1 MSATPQIKQV
11 SIKNYWA
18 FPALWLLTLCIYIA
32 TSRAGWVIDGVGFLY
47 NMKHTGFWEFI
58 NRTYSSDQSFYQVL
72 TSHYYL
78 FYKLW
83 GLNPWLWGLLYITLH
98 SLNAYLFFIFSKKI
112 LSDTGIAKGGMIA
125 ISSAV
130 IFTISPHI
138 SEIIVCR
145 AYFHYLVALA
155 LILSILI
162 CVQQYQHRQ
171 DSRYIAA
178 TAVFFILAVF
188 TLEIFYLIPVLV
200 LCLAAYYRFALG
212 FEKKQLRKT
221 LLYFFIPQVILLGVY
236 FLALV
241 SVYKQFAPHRV
252 EFEQGIIDYL
262 SKLPKYL
269 FHIVFLGRYF
279 SAGVKDTVYAICNSW
294 AALIVFYSL
303 LTYVVVYSFR
313 RLSTMGNYA
322 KATFLFF
329 SLGMLNLCFLM
340 PLQFPGSALLVFYDR
355 YVYFAAA
362 FIYLLLAL
370 LAARFIQNKYVIIG
384 LFCIYIDLNL
394 YFTIQLNTYW
404 IDSDKINNKLIRNF
418 PNDESK
424 TVLLLNNPENMNGA
438 PMIGAQPEEMFKGM
452 LEIYT
457 GYAAKNT
464 IYDVASYNMV
474 TDYNGAHV
482 KVINDTVISVM
493 LNHTGTWWWYEG
505 HGAKSYETP
514 DYKVDV
520 KSVGQRYDL
529 ILKQPS
535 EKYLLLYS
543 VGDTWKKVDMSKI
556 NVQQD

>member
-1 MSATPQIKQV
+1 MNTVPQTDQK
-11 SIKNYWA
+11 SRKSYWA

-32 TSRAGWVIDGVGFLY
+32 TSRVGWVIDGVGFLY
-47 NMKHTGFWEFI
+47 NMNHTGFWDFI
-58 NRTYSSDQSFYQVL
+58 NRTYSGDQSFYQIL
-72 TSHYYL
+72 TFHYYL

-98 SLNAYLFFIFSKKI
+98 SLNAYLFFIFSKRV
-112 LSDTGIAKGGMIA
+112 LSDTGIAKSGLLA

-145 AYFHYLVALA
+145 AYFHYLPALA
-155 LILSILI
+155 LTLSILL

-171 DSRYIAA
+171 EKKYIAA
-178 TAVFFILAVF
+178 ATFLFLLSVF

-212 FEKKQLRKT
+212 FDKRQFRNT
-221 LLYFFIPQVILLGVY
+221 FLYFFVVQIILLGVY

-252 EFEQGIIDYL
+252 EFEQGIVDYL

-269 FHIVFLGRYF
+269 FHIVFLGRFF
-279 SAGVKDTVYAICNSW
+279 SAGVKDAVYAVCNSW
-294 AALIVFYSL
+294 GTLIAFYSVL
-303 LTYVVVYSFR
+303 LCGIAYAIR
-313 RLSTMGNYA
+313 RLPAMGSYA
-322 KATFLFF
+322 KAMFLFF
-329 SLGMLNLCFLM
+329 LLGMLNLCFLM

-355 YVYFAAA
+355 YMYFAAA

-370 LAARFIQNKYVIIG
+370 LTARFIKNKYAIIG

-404 IDSDKINNKLIRNF
+404 INSDKINNKLIRNF

-424 TVLLLNNPENMNGA
+424 TVLLLNIPENMNGA
-438 PMIGAQPEEMFKGM
+438 PMIGAQPESMFKVM

-457 GYAAKNT
+457 GYTPKNT

-482 KVINDTVISVM
+482 KVVNDTVISVM

-514 DYKVDV
+514 DYKVDM
-520 KSVGQRYDL
+520 KAVGQRYDL
-529 ILKQPS
+529 ILKNPS

>member
-1 MSATPQIKQV
+1 MPQIKQM
-11 SIKNYWA
+11 SIKTYWA

-98 SLNAYLFFIFSKKI
+98 SLNAYLFFIFSKKV

-155 LILSILI
+155 LILSILL
-162 CVQQYQHRQ
+162 CVQRYQHRQ
-171 DSRYIAA
+171 DGRYIAA
-178 TAVFFILAVF
+178 AAVFFIVAVF

-252 EFEQGIIDYL
+252 EFEQGVI
-262 SKLPKYL
+262 K
-269 FHIVFLGRYF
+269 
-279 SAGVKDTVYAICNSW
+279 
-294 AALIVFYSL
+294 
-303 LTYVVVYSFR
+303 
-313 RLSTMGNYA
+313 
-322 KATFLFF
+322 
-329 SLGMLNLCFLM
+329 
-340 PLQFPGSALLVFYDR
+340 ALLIKTAQISFPYCFSGQVF
-355 YVYFAAA
+355 
-362 FIYLLLAL
+362 
-370 LAARFIQNKYVIIG
+370 
-384 LFCIYIDLNL
+384 FC
-394 YFTIQLNTYW
+394 
-404 IDSDKINNKLIRNF
+404 RC
-418 PNDESK
+418 
-424 TVLLLNNPENMNGA
+424 
-438 PMIGAQPEEMFKGM
+438 
-452 LEIYT
+452 
-457 GYAAKNT
+457 
-464 IYDVASYNMV
+464 
-474 TDYNGAHV
+474 
-482 KVINDTVISVM
+482 
-493 LNHTGTWWWYEG
+493 
-505 HGAKSYETP
+505 
-514 DYKVDV
+514 
-520 KSVGQRYDL
+520 
-529 ILKQPS
+529 
-535 EKYLLLYS
+535 
-543 VGDTWKKVDMSKI
+543 
-556 NVQQD
+556 